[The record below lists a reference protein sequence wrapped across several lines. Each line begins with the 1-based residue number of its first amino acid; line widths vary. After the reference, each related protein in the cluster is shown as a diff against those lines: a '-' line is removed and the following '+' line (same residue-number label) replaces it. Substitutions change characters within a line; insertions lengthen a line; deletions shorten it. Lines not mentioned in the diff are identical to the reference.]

1 MIYICYNFLRFQ
13 FKLKQFFGGKMNIH
27 LDIENGNGNYP
38 YHQSSNYYSNGW
50 NKKPNRSE
58 VSDFINELMN
68 EAKKTAKIFDKNMIL
83 SVFRDLDSKNIDTGF
98 NFHARY
104 SSDFN
109 RFFHNYLE
117 NNQTS
122 NLDKYV
128 LESDWENLS
137 YWLRTFVE
145 NVLSYKYHLSIIS
158 SIISTVIGYL
168 SGSLFID
175 TAINFLFGGPA
186 ASEPLYVLGISK
198 FIDISKIRTPMV
210 EIKEALSKRGVD
222 KKIVQK
228 LSSRFSWAKSINPA
242 KIGNMFLL
250 FTTIFTSAESAQYQ
264 DRYGNL
270 DYFVEKARKLIDE
283 KRSIGQLALLLKIIN
298 HKVYDVPWYRFLEPS
313 VWFLL
318 GGTKKLS
325 SLVEEVYKRSNDK
338 YIKAIYEKYLNRT
351 YY

>member
-1 MIYICYNFLRFQ
+1 MH
-13 FKLKQFFGGKMNIH
+13 IH
-27 LDIENGNGNYP
+27 LDLNTESDYRNYS
-38 YHQSSNYYSNGW
+38 YYQSSNHYSNGW

-68 EAKKTAKIFDKNMIL
+68 EAKKTAKIFDKNMIFSVL
-83 SVFRDLDSKNIDTGF
+83 SDLDSKNIETGF
-98 NFHARY
+98 NINARY
-104 SSDFN
+104 TNDFN
-109 RFFHNYLE
+109 SAFHNYLE

-158 SIISTVIGYL
+158 GIISTVLGYL

-175 TAINFLFGGPA
+175 TAVNFLFGSAYANDPF
-186 ASEPLYVLGISK
+186 YVLGISK
-198 FIDISKIRTPMV
+198 IIDISKIRTPMV

>member
-1 MIYICYNFLRFQ
+1 MH
-13 FKLKQFFGGKMNIH
+13 IH
-27 LDIENGNGNYP
+27 LDLENGYGNYP

-50 NKKPNRSE
+50 NRKPSRSE

-68 EAKKTAKIFDKNMIL
+68 EAKKTAKTFDKNMIL
-83 SVFRDLDSKNIDTGF
+83 SVLSDLDSKNIETGF
-98 NFHARY
+98 NTHARY
-104 SSDFN
+104 TSDFN
-109 RFFHNYLE
+109 SAFHNYLE

-158 SIISTVIGYL
+158 SIISTVLGYL

-175 TAINFLFGGPA
+175 ATVNFLFGSA
-186 ASEPLYVLGISK
+186 IANNPLYVLGISK
-198 FIDISKIRTPMV
+198 IIDISKIKTPMV
-210 EIKEALSKRGVD
+210 EIKEALNKRGVAD
-222 KKIVQK
+222 KIVKK

-264 DRYGNL
+264 DSYGNL

-283 KRSIGQLALLLKIIN
+283 KHSIGKLVLLLKMIN

-338 YIKAIYEKYLNRT
+338 YVKAIYEKYLNRT

>member
-1 MIYICYNFLRFQ
+1 
-13 FKLKQFFGGKMNIH
+13 MNID
-27 LDIENGNGNYP
+27 LSFEIEYGYRKYP
-38 YHQSSNYYSNGW
+38 HYYHGSNYYHSYGW
-50 NKKPNRSE
+50 NGKPSRRE
-58 VSDFINELMN
+58 ISDFMNELVN
-68 EAKKTAKIFDKNMIL
+68 EAKKSAKIFDKNMIL
-83 SVFRDLDSKNIDTGF
+83 SVFSDLDSKNIDTGF
-98 NFHARY
+98 NIHARY

-109 RFFHNYLE
+109 RIFHNYLE

-122 NLDKYV
+122 SLDKYV

-158 SIISTVIGYL
+158 NIISKVLGFL

-175 TAINFLFGGPA
+175 AAINFLFGVDTNDPF
-186 ASEPLYVLGISK
+186 YVFGSSK
-198 FIDISKIRTPMV
+198 ILDKSKIRTPMTK
-210 EIKEALSKRGVD
+210 IQEALKKRGVGD
-222 KKIVQK
+222 KIVRK
-228 LSSRFSWAKSINPA
+228 LSSKYSWAKSINPA

-250 FTTIFTSAESAQYQ
+250 FTSIFTSAESTQYQ

-283 KRSIGQLALLLKIIN
+283 KHSIGKLALLLKMIN
-298 HKVYDVPWYRFLEPS
+298 HKIYDVPWYRFLEPS

-318 GGTKKLS
+318 GGAGKLS

-338 YIKAIYEKYLNRT
+338 YIKELYEKYLNPS

>member
-1 MIYICYNFLRFQ
+1 
-13 FKLKQFFGGKMNIH
+13 MNIDLR
-27 LDIENGNGNYP
+27 LDIENGYRHYP
-38 YHQSSNYYSNGW
+38 FYYSTNYCPHWW
-50 NKKPNRSE
+50 NEKPSRME
-58 VSDFINELMN
+58 ISDFINDLIK
-68 EAKKTAKIFDKNMIL
+68 EAKKTAKMFDRNMIFSVL
-83 SVFRDLDSKNIDTGF
+83 SDLDSKNIETGF
-98 NFHARY
+98 NINERY

-109 RFFHNYLE
+109 SAFYNYLE

-137 YWLRTFVE
+137 YWHRTFVE
-145 NVLSYKYHLSIIS
+145 NVLSYKYYLSKIS
-158 SIISTVIGYL
+158 NVFSTILGFL
-168 SGSLFID
+168 SGSWFID
-175 TAINFLFGGPA
+175 KVISFLFDVDTSDPI
-186 ASEPLYVLGISK
+186 YVFGISTILDESGIK
-198 FIDISKIRTPMV
+198 TPMTK
-210 EIKEALSKRGVD
+210 IKEILSKTGIADSIAEHLR
-222 KKIVQK
+222 
-228 LSSRFSWAKSINPA
+228 SNYSWGKWINPA

-250 FTTIFTSAESAQYQ
+250 FVSIFTSAESTKFQ
-264 DRYGNL
+264 DSYGNL

-283 KRSIGQLALLLKIIN
+283 KRSIGKLALLLKIIN

-338 YIKAIYEKYLNRT
+338 YIKELYEEYLNPS